1 MKTLIFIHGGDSYI
15 DESQYLDFLKNDYIS
30 FYTKPWEDTAKSDY
44 RTPIAKKWK
53 ENGGIVWY
61 PTMPNK
67 QNAQYREWKIVFEE
81 ILGKIENGDHITL
94 I

>member
-15 DESQYLDFLKNDYIS
+15 DKSQYLDFLQNEYIS
-30 FYTKPWEDTAKSDY
+30 FYTKPWEDKDKLDY

-67 QNAQYREWKIVFEE
+67 QNAQYREWKIVFEG
-81 ILGKIENGDHITL
+81 ILGKVENGDHITL